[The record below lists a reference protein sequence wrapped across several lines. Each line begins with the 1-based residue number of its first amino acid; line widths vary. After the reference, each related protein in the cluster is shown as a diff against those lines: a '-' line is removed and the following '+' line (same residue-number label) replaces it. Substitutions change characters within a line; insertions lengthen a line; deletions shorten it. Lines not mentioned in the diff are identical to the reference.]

1 MKFKLLLM
9 AAACIGMVAC
19 SKDDA
24 ATPSADGSKQI
35 VLKVNLPTTRA
46 ALTPDAPY
54 EADGTS
60 IESMNVF
67 FTNANGIVQYA
78 YKLEE
83 EDIEKI
89 SDKVDPSPGLRFVGL
104 ENVTA
109 VYIVANAP
117 ASVSLPGLG
126 ANMNT
131 FSVELA
137 KQAPSM
143 GQNEMVFAGCD
154 LDITP
159 LTPDVN
165 TPEIPTYDNGNKW
178 NEGDQTYN
186 ADITIRPLISRIEWG
201 KIETDTDGD
210 KLVKVGEEYYL
221 VEWSGWKAEV
231 CGIYQSNVY
240 GAESIFAAKPVPVD
254 EEDDDI
260 FFATPKGLNAIVEGE
275 WATPSPTFIGWDA
288 MKPVLTYNG
297 YDNNAD
303 KYASVLP
310 ADYNAKVDQNPGQC
324 VPFHFFVPF
333 DVDGENPA
341 VGTLDGAKE
350 PHWHFLLHFE
360 DPSAYNSSIKV
371 YESDVNKTKGPQI
384 DLNSNDSALSVASQF
399 MFPVTTDGTAYVNVI
414 DLFEGTSDKNVSYAP
429 GKIYTTNVTLSPFN
443 VTAGPVV
450 VTDYNVIVKVTV
462 ADFATQ
468 AVTPE
473 FDKN

>member
-24 ATPSADGSKQI
+24 ANPSADGSKQI

-46 ALTPDAPY
+46 ALTPDDPY
-54 EADGTS
+54 KADGTT
-60 IESMNVF
+60 IGSMNVF
-67 FTNANGIVQYA
+67 FTNANGVVQYR
-78 YKLEE
+78 YDLEGG
-83 EDIEKI
+83 DLTNITGTT
-89 SDKVDPSPGLRFVGL
+89 GLRFVGL

-201 KIETDTDGD
+201 KIETVTDGN
-210 KLVKVGEEYYL
+210 KLVQVGSDYYL
-221 VEWSGWKAEV
+221 VEWSDWNVEI

-240 GAESIFAAKPVPVD
+240 GAESIFAAAPVAD
-254 EEDDDI
+254 NT
-260 FFATPKGLNAIVEGE
+260 FFATPTAMNAIVNGE
-275 WATPSPTFIGWDA
+275 WTPATTIPGWDA
-288 MKPVLTYNG
+288 LKPVLTYNG
-297 YDNNAD
+297 YDNG
-303 KYASVLP
+303 YASVLP
-310 ADYNAKVDQNPGQC
+310 SDYNNNNNPTITKC

-333 DVDGENPA
+333 DVDGKNPA
-341 VGTLDGAKE
+341 AGTLDGAKE
-350 PHWHFLLHFE
+350 PHWHFLLHF
-360 DPSAYNSSIKV
+360 DNPSAYNSSIKV
-371 YESDVNKTKGPQI
+371 YESDADKTKGTEI
-384 DLNSNDSALSVASQF
+384 DLNSNDAALSVASQF
-399 MFPVTTDGTAYVNVI
+399 MFPVTADKTAYVNVI
-414 DLFEGTSDKNVSYAP
+414 DLFKGDTTTNISYAP

-450 VTDYNVIVKVTV
+450 VTDYNVIVKVKV

-468 AVTPE
+468 EVTPE

>member
-1 MKFKLLLM
+1 M

-24 ATPSADGSKQI
+24 ANPSADGSKQI

-60 IESMNVF
+60 IELMNVF
-67 FTNANGIVQYA
+67 FTNANGVVQYR
-78 YKLEE
+78 YDLKDGDLTN
-83 EDIEKI
+83 ITGTT
-89 SDKVDPSPGLRFVGL
+89 GLRFVGL

-109 VYIVANAP
+109 VYIVANANGIT
-117 ASVSLPGLG
+117 LPEKGD
-126 ANMNT
+126 NMNT
-131 FSVELA
+131 FSVTLA
-137 KQAPSM
+137 QQAPSM
-143 GQNEMVFAGCD
+143 DQNQMVFAGYD

-165 TPEIPTYDNGNKW
+165 TPEIPIYGNGEW
-178 NEGDQTYN
+178 QSGDQAYN
-186 ADITIRPLISRIEWG
+186 AVITIRPLISRIEWG

-210 KLVKVGEEYYL
+210 KLVKVGEKYYL
-221 VEWSGWKAEV
+221 VKWSGWNAEV

-240 GAESIFAAKPVPVD
+240 GAESIFAATPVD
-254 EEDDDI
+254 NGT
-260 FFATPKGLNAIVEGE
+260 FFATPTAMNAIVDGE
-275 WATPSPTFIGWDA
+275 WATPAQPATGWDA
-288 MKPVLTYNG
+288 LKPVLTYNG
-297 YDNNAD
+297 YDNSTD

-333 DVDGENPA
+333 TINDSEEQKQTMTVS
-341 VGTLDGAKE
+341 LDADKE

-360 DPSAYNSSIKV
+360 DPSTYNSSITV
-371 YESDVNKTKGPQI
+371 YNSNASGDKIGDPIN
-384 DLNSNDSALSVASQF
+384 LNSDDAALSVASQF
-399 MFPVTTDGTAYVNVI
+399 MFPVTENNIAYVNVI
-414 DLFEGTSDKNVSYAP
+414 DLFEGDTTTNISYAP
-429 GKIYTTNVTLSPFN
+429 GKIYTTNVLLSPFN

-450 VTDYNVIVKVTV
+450 VTDYNVIVKVKV

>member
-1 MKFKLLLM
+1 M

-24 ATPSADGSKQI
+24 ANPSADGSKQI

-104 ENVTA
+104 KDVTA
-109 VYIVANAP
+109 VYIVANANGIT
-117 ASVSLPGLG
+117 LPKKGD
-126 ANMNT
+126 NMNT
-131 FSVELA
+131 FSVTLA
-137 KQAPSM
+137 QQAPSM
-143 GQNEMVFAGCD
+143 DQNQMVFAGCD

-165 TPEIPTYDNGNKW
+165 DDIPTYNNAHW

-201 KIETDTDGD
+201 KIETDPDGE
-210 KLVKVGEEYYL
+210 KLVKVGEKYYL
-221 VEWSGWKAEV
+221 VKWSGWQAEV

-240 GAESIFAAKPVPVD
+240 GTESIFAAAPVNGNT
-254 EEDDDI
+254 
-260 FFATPKGLNAIVEGE
+260 FFATPTAMNAIVDGE
-275 WATPSPTFIGWDA
+275 WATPAQPATGWDA
-288 MKPVLTYNG
+288 PKPVLTYNG

-303 KYASVLP
+303 NYASVLP
-310 ADYNAKVDQNPGQC
+310 ADYNDKVEDPGQC

-333 DVDGENPA
+333 TIDSE
-341 VGTLDGAKE
+341 GTNQTMTVSLDADKE

-360 DPSAYNSSIKV
+360 DPSAYNSSITV
-371 YESDVNKTKGPQI
+371 YNSNASGDKIGDPIN
-384 DLNSNDSALSVASQF
+384 LNSDDPALSVASQF
-399 MFPVTTDGTAYVNVI
+399 MFPVTEDNIAYVNVI
-414 DLFEGTSDKNVSYAP
+414 DLFEGNTTTNISYEP
-429 GKIYTTNVTLSPFN
+429 GKIYTTNVLLSPFN

>member
-54 EADGTS
+54 VEDDTS
-60 IESMNVF
+60 IKLMNVF
-67 FTNANGIVQYA
+67 FTNANGVVQYRFDL
-78 YKLEE
+78 KGGDLTN
-83 EDIEKI
+83 ITGTT
-89 SDKVDPSPGLRFVGL
+89 GLRFVGL
-104 ENVTA
+104 KDVTA
-109 VYIVANAP
+109 VYIVANANGIT
-117 ASVSLPGLG
+117 LPEKGN
-126 ANMNT
+126 NMNT
-131 FSVELA
+131 FSVTLA
-137 KQAPSM
+137 QQAPSM
-143 GQNEMVFAGCD
+143 DQNQMVFAGCD

-165 TPEIPTYDNGNKW
+165 DDIPTFNNAQW

-186 ADITIRPLISRIEWG
+186 ANITIRPLISRIEWG

-221 VEWSGWKAEV
+221 VEWSGWNAEV

-240 GAESIFAAKPVPVD
+240 GAESIFAAAPVAD
-254 EEDDDI
+254 NT
-260 FFATPKGLNAIVEGE
+260 FFATPTAMNAIVNGE
-275 WATPSPTFIGWDA
+275 WTPATTITGWDA
-288 MKPVLTYNG
+288 LKPVLTYNG
-297 YDNNAD
+297 YNNG
-303 KYASVLP
+303 YASVLP
-310 ADYNAKVDQNPGQC
+310 ADYNANVPGQC

-341 VGTLDGAKE
+341 AGTLADANE
-350 PHWHFLLHFE
+350 PHWHFLLHF
-360 DPSAYNSSIKV
+360 DNPSTYNSSIKV
-371 YESDVNKTKGPQI
+371 YESDVNKTKGSQI
-384 DLNSNDSALSVASQF
+384 DLNSNDTALSVASQF
-399 MFPVTTDGTAYVNVI
+399 MFPVTKDNIAYVNVI
-414 DLFEGTSDKNVSYAP
+414 DLFDGNTTTNISYAP
-429 GKIYTTNVTLSPFN
+429 GKIYTTNVLLSPFN

>member
-24 ATPSADGSKQI
+24 ANPSADGSKQI

-54 EADGTS
+54 KADKTTIG
-60 IESMNVF
+60 SMNVF
-67 FTNANGIVQYA
+67 FTNANGVVQYR
-78 YKLEE
+78 YDLKDGNLTN
-83 EDIEKI
+83 ITGTT
-89 SDKVDPSPGLRFVGL
+89 GLRFVGL

-117 ASVSLPGLG
+117 DGVVMPDEGD
-126 ANMNT
+126 NMNT

-201 KIETDTDGD
+201 KIETDTDGN
-210 KLVKVGEEYYL
+210 KLVQVGSDYYL
-221 VEWSGWKAEV
+221 VEWSNWDVEI

-240 GAESIFAAKPVPVD
+240 GAESIFAATPVNANT
-254 EEDDDI
+254 
-260 FFATPKGLNAIVEGE
+260 FFATPTAMNAIVNGE
-275 WATPSPTFIGWDA
+275 WTPATTITGWDA
-288 MKPVLTYNG
+288 LKPVLTYNG
-297 YDNNAD
+297 YDNG
-303 KYASVLP
+303 YASVLP
-310 ADYNAKVDQNPGQC
+310 SDYNTNNNPTITKC

-333 DVDGENPA
+333 TIDSEEKNQTMTVSLEAD
-341 VGTLDGAKE
+341 KE
-350 PHWHFLLHFE
+350 PHWHFLLHF
-360 DPSAYNSSIKV
+360 DNPSAYNSNIKV

-384 DLNSNDSALSVASQF
+384 DLNSNDAALSVASQF
-399 MFPVTTDGTAYVNVI
+399 MFPVTADKTAYVNVI
-414 DLFEGTSDKNVSYAP
+414 DLFEGTSDTNVSYAP
-429 GKIYTTNVTLSPFN
+429 GKIYTTNVLLSPFN

-450 VTDYNVIVKVTV
+450 VTDYNVIVKVKV

>member
-24 ATPSADGSKQI
+24 ANQSADGSKQI

-54 EADGTS
+54 VEDDTS
-60 IESMNVF
+60 IKLMNVF
-67 FTNANGIVQYA
+67 FTNANGVVQYR
-78 YKLEE
+78 YDLKDGDLTN
-83 EDIEKI
+83 ITGTT
-89 SDKVDPSPGLRFVGL
+89 GLRFVGL

-109 VYIVANAP
+109 VYIVANANGIT
-117 ASVSLPGLG
+117 LPKKGD
-126 ANMNT
+126 NMNT
-131 FSVELA
+131 FSVTLA
-137 KQAPSM
+137 QQAPSM

-165 TPEIPTYDNGNKW
+165 TPEIPTYDDGVWEN
-178 NEGDQTYN
+178 GDQAYN
-186 ADITIRPLISRIEWG
+186 ANITIRPLISRIEWG
-201 KIETDTDGD
+201 KIETDTDGN
-210 KLVKVGEEYYL
+210 KLVQVGSDYYL
-221 VEWSGWKAEV
+221 VEWSDWDVEI

-260 FFATPKGLNAIVEGE
+260 FFATPKGLNAIAEGE
-275 WATPSPTFIGWDA
+275 WATPSSTFIGWDA
-288 MKPVLTYNG
+288 LKSVLTYNG
-297 YDNNAD
+297 YDNNTD

-310 ADYNAKVDQNPGQC
+310 SDYNTNNKC

-341 VGTLDGAKE
+341 AGTLDGAKE
-350 PHWHFLLHFE
+350 PHWHFLLHF
-360 DPSAYNSSIKV
+360 DNPSAYNSSIKV

-384 DLNSNDSALSVASQF
+384 DLNSNDTALSVASQF
-399 MFPVTTDGTAYVNVI
+399 MFPVTKDNIAYVNVI
-414 DLFEGTSDKNVSYAP
+414 DLFDGDTTTNISYAP
-429 GKIYTTNVTLSPFN
+429 GKIYTTNVLLSPFN

>member
-24 ATPSADGSKQI
+24 ANPSADGSKQI

-46 ALTPDAPY
+46 ALTPDDPY
-54 EADGTS
+54 VAKTTIS
-60 IESMNVF
+60 SMDVF
-67 FTNANGIVQYA
+67 FTNANGVVQKA
-78 YKLEE
+78 YELKDTYLTN
-83 EDIEKI
+83 ITGTT
-89 SDKVDPSPGLRFVGL
+89 GLRFVGL

-117 ASVSLPGLG
+117 DGVVMPDEGD
-126 ANMNT
+126 NMNT

-201 KIETDTDGD
+201 KIETDTDGT
-210 KLVKVGEEYYL
+210 KLVQVGSDYYL
-221 VEWSGWKAEV
+221 VEWSKWDVEI

-240 GAESIFAAKPVPVD
+240 GAESIFAAAPVAD
-254 EEDDDI
+254 NT
-260 FFATPKGLNAIVEGE
+260 FFATPTAMNAIVNGE
-275 WATPSPTFIGWDA
+275 WKPATTITGWNA
-288 MKPVLTYNG
+288 LKPVLTYNG
-297 YDNNAD
+297 YDNG
-303 KYASVLP
+303 YASVLP
-310 ADYNAKVDQNPGQC
+310 SDYNNNNNPTITKC

-341 VGTLDGAKE
+341 AGTLADAKE
-350 PHWHFLLHFE
+350 PHWHFLLHF
-360 DPSAYNSSIKV
+360 DNPSAYNSSIKV
-371 YESDVNKTKGPQI
+371 YKSDADGTKGTEI
-384 DLNSNDSALSVASQF
+384 DLNSNDPALSVASQF

-414 DLFEGTSDKNVSYAP
+414 DLFEGTSDNNVSYAP

>member
-1 MKFKLLLM
+1 M

-24 ATPSADGSKQI
+24 ANPSADGSKQI

-54 EADGTS
+54 VEDDTS
-60 IESMNVF
+60 IKLMNVF
-67 FTNANGIVQYA
+67 FTNANGVVQYR
-78 YKLEE
+78 YDLKDGDLTN
-83 EDIEKI
+83 ITGTT
-89 SDKVDPSPGLRFVGL
+89 GLRFVGL

-109 VYIVANAP
+109 VYIVANANGIT
-117 ASVSLPGLG
+117 LPEKGD
-126 ANMNT
+126 NMNT
-131 FSVELA
+131 FSVTLA
-137 KQAPSM
+137 QQAPSM
-143 GQNEMVFAGCD
+143 DQNQMVFAGCD

-165 TPEIPTYDNGNKW
+165 DDIPTYNNAQW

-221 VEWSGWKAEV
+221 VEWSGWNAEV

-240 GAESIFAAKPVPVD
+240 GAESIFAATPVNGNT
-254 EEDDDI
+254 
-260 FFATPKGLNAIVEGE
+260 FFATPTAMNAIVDGE
-275 WATPSPTFIGWDA
+275 WATPAQPATGWDA
-288 MKPVLTYNG
+288 LKPVLTYNG
-297 YDNNAD
+297 YDNG
-303 KYASVLP
+303 YASVLP
-310 ADYNAKVDQNPGQC
+310 SDYNTNNKC

-333 DVDGENPA
+333 TIDSK
-341 VGTLDGAKE
+341 GTNQTMTVSLDADKE
-350 PHWHFLLHFE
+350 PHWHFLLHF
-360 DPSAYNSSIKV
+360 DNPSAYNSSIKV
-371 YESDVNKTKGPQI
+371 YESDADKTKGTEI
-384 DLNSNDSALSVASQF
+384 DLNSNDAALSVASQF
-399 MFPVTTDGTAYVNVI
+399 MFPVTKDNIAYVNVI
-414 DLFEGTSDKNVSYAP
+414 DLFEGTSDNNVSYAP

-450 VTDYNVIVKVTV
+450 VTDYNVIVKVNV

-468 AVTPE
+468 PVTPE

>member
-46 ALTPDAPY
+46 ALTPDDPY
-54 EADGTS
+54 VANKTN
-60 IESMNVF
+60 ILSMNVF
-67 FTNANGIVQYA
+67 FTNANGVVQYA
-78 YKLEE
+78 YNLTGGDLTNIKGTT
-83 EDIEKI
+83 
-89 SDKVDPSPGLRFVGL
+89 GLRFVGL

-109 VYIVANAP
+109 VYIVANANGIT
-117 ASVSLPGLG
+117 LPKKGD
-126 ANMNT
+126 NMNT
-131 FSVELA
+131 FSVTLA
-137 KQAPSM
+137 QQAPSM
-143 GQNEMVFAGCD
+143 DQNQMVFAGCD

-165 TPEIPTYDNGNKW
+165 DDIPTYNNAQW

-201 KIETDTDGD
+201 KIETDTDGK
-210 KLVKVGEEYYL
+210 KLVQVGSDYYL
-221 VEWSGWKAEV
+221 VEWSDWDVEI

-240 GAESIFAAKPVPVD
+240 GAESIFAAAPVAD
-254 EEDDDI
+254 NT
-260 FFATPKGLNAIVEGE
+260 FFATPTAMNAIVNVE
-275 WATPSPTFIGWDA
+275 WTPATTITGWDA
-288 MKPVLTYNG
+288 LKPVLTYNG
-297 YDNNAD
+297 YNNNTD

-310 ADYNAKVDQNPGQC
+310 ADYNTNNNQTITKC

-360 DPSAYNSSIKV
+360 NPSTYNSSIKV
-371 YESDVNKTKGPQI
+371 YESDQDGTQGTEI
-384 DLNSNDSALSVASQF
+384 DLNSDDAALSVASQF
-399 MFPVTTDGTAYVNVI
+399 MFPVTEDNIAYVNVI
-414 DLFEGTSDKNVSYAP
+414 DLFEGNTTTNISYAP
-429 GKIYTTNVTLSPFN
+429 GKIYTTNVLLSPFN

>member
-24 ATPSADGSKQI
+24 ANQSADGSKQI

-60 IESMNVF
+60 IELMNVF
-67 FTNANGIVQYA
+67 FTNANGVVQYRHD
-78 YKLEE
+78 LEGG
-83 EDIEKI
+83 DLTNITGTT
-89 SDKVDPSPGLRFVGL
+89 GLRFVGL
-104 ENVTA
+104 KDVTA
-109 VYIVANAP
+109 VYIVANANGIT
-117 ASVSLPGLG
+117 LPEKGD
-126 ANMNT
+126 NMNT
-131 FSVELA
+131 FSVTLA
-137 KQAPSM
+137 QQAPSM
-143 GQNEMVFAGCD
+143 DQDQMVFAGYD

-165 TPEIPTYDNGNKW
+165 TPEIPTYDDGEWEN
-178 NEGDQTYN
+178 GDQAYN
-186 ADITIRPLISRIEWG
+186 ANITIRPLISRIEWG

-210 KLVKVGEEYYL
+210 KLVKVGEKYYL
-221 VEWSGWKAEV
+221 VEWSGWNAEV

-275 WATPSPTFIGWDA
+275 WATPSSTFIGWDA
-288 MKPVLTYNG
+288 LKSVLTYNG

-303 KYASVLP
+303 NYASVLP
-310 ADYNAKVDQNPGQC
+310 ADYNAKVEDPGQC

-333 DVDGENPA
+333 TIDSEEKNQTMTVSLEAD
-341 VGTLDGAKE
+341 KE
-350 PHWHFLLHFE
+350 PHWHFLLHF
-360 DPSAYNSSIKV
+360 DNPSAYNSSIKV

-384 DLNSNDSALSVASQF
+384 DLNSNDPALSVASQF

-414 DLFEGTSDKNVSYAP
+414 DLFEGTSDNNVSYAP

-468 AVTPE
+468 EVTPE

>member
-1 MKFKLLLM
+1 M

-54 EADGTS
+54 VEDGTS

-67 FTNANGIVQYA
+67 FTNANGVVKYRFNLKDGDLTNITGTT
-78 YKLEE
+78 
-83 EDIEKI
+83 
-89 SDKVDPSPGLRFVGL
+89 GLRFVGL
-104 ENVTA
+104 KDVTA

-117 ASVSLPGLG
+117 DGVVMPDEGD
-126 ANMNT
+126 NMNT

-143 GQNEMVFAGCD
+143 DQDQMVFAGYD

-159 LTPDVN
+159 LAPDVN
-165 TPEIPTYDNGNKW
+165 DDIPTFNNAQW

-186 ADITIRPLISRIEWG
+186 ANITIRPLISRIEWG

-221 VEWSGWKAEV
+221 VEWSGWNAEV

-240 GAESIFAAKPVPVD
+240 SAESIFATAPVD
-254 EEDDDI
+254 EDI
-260 FFATPKGLNAIVEGE
+260 FFATPTAMNAIVNGE
-275 WATPSPTFIGWDA
+275 WTPATTITGWDA
-288 MKPVLTYNG
+288 LKPVLTYNG
-297 YDNNAD
+297 YDNG
-303 KYASVLP
+303 YASVLP
-310 ADYNAKVDQNPGQC
+310 ADYNAKVEDPGQC

-333 DVDGENPA
+333 TIDSEETNQTMTVSLEAD
-341 VGTLDGAKE
+341 KE

-371 YESDVNKTKGPQI
+371 YESDVNKTKGSQI
-384 DLNSNDSALSVASQF
+384 DLNSNDTALSVASQF
-399 MFPVTTDGTAYVNVI
+399 MFPVTKDNIAYVNVI
-414 DLFEGTSDKNVSYAP
+414 DLFDGNTTTNISYAP
-429 GKIYTTNVTLSPFN
+429 GKIYTTNVLLSPFN

>member
-1 MKFKLLLM
+1 M

-46 ALTPDAPY
+46 ALTPDDPY
-54 EADGTS
+54 KADDTTIG
-60 IESMNVF
+60 SMNVF
-67 FTNANGIVQYA
+67 FTNANGVVQYR
-78 YKLEE
+78 YDLEGG
-83 EDIEKI
+83 DLTNITGTT
-89 SDKVDPSPGLRFVGL
+89 GLRFVGL
-104 ENVTA
+104 DNVTA

-117 ASVSLPGLG
+117 DGVVMPDEGD
-126 ANMNT
+126 NMNT

-165 TPEIPTYDNGNKW
+165 DDIPTYNNAQW

-201 KIETDTDGD
+201 KIETDPDGK
-210 KLVKVGEEYYL
+210 KLVKVGEKYYL
-221 VEWSGWKAEV
+221 VEWSGWNAEV

-240 GAESIFAAKPVPVD
+240 GAESIFAAAPVAD
-254 EEDDDI
+254 NT
-260 FFATPKGLNAIVEGE
+260 FFATPTAMNAIVEGE
-275 WATPSPTFIGWDA
+275 WATPSSTFIGWDA
-288 MKPVLTYNG
+288 LKPVLTYNG
-297 YDNNAD
+297 YDNNTD

-310 ADYNAKVDQNPGQC
+310 SDYNTNNNPITKC

-341 VGTLDGAKE
+341 AGTLDGAKE
-350 PHWHFLLHFE
+350 PHWHFLLHF
-360 DPSAYNSSIKV
+360 DNPSAYNSSIKV
-371 YESDVNKTKGPQI
+371 YESDADGTKGTEI
-384 DLNSNDSALSVASQF
+384 DLNSDDPALSVASQF
-399 MFPVTTDGTAYVNVI
+399 MFPVTKDNIAYVNVI
-414 DLFEGTSDKNVSYAP
+414 DLFEGDTTTNISYAP
-429 GKIYTTNVTLSPFN
+429 GKIYTTNVLLSPFN

-450 VTDYNVIVKVTV
+450 VTDYNVIVKVKV

>member
-1 MKFKLLLM
+1 M

-46 ALTPDAPY
+46 ALTPDDPY
-54 EADGTS
+54 VAKGTTIS
-60 IESMNVF
+60 SMDVF
-67 FTNANGIVQYA
+67 FTNTNGAVQYA
-78 YKLEE
+78 YNLTG
-83 EDIEKI
+83 
-89 SDKVDPSPGLRFVGL
+89 VDLTSITGTTGLRFVGL

-165 TPEIPTYDNGNKW
+165 TPEIPTYDDGEWEN
-178 NEGDQTYN
+178 GDQAYN
-186 ADITIRPLISRIEWG
+186 ANITIRPLISRIEWG
-201 KIETDTDGD
+201 KIETVTDGK
-210 KLVKVGEEYYL
+210 KLVQVGSDYYL
-221 VEWSGWKAEV
+221 VEWSDWDVEI

-240 GAESIFAAKPVPVD
+240 GAESIFAAAPVAD
-254 EEDDDI
+254 NT
-260 FFATPKGLNAIVEGE
+260 FFATPTAMNAIVDGE
-275 WATPSPTFIGWDA
+275 WATPAQPATGWDA
-288 MKPVLTYNG
+288 LKPVLTYNG
-297 YDNNAD
+297 YDNG
-303 KYASVLP
+303 YASVLP
-310 ADYNAKVDQNPGQC
+310 SDYNNPTITKC

-341 VGTLDGAKE
+341 AGTLDGAKE
-350 PHWHFLLHFE
+350 PHWHFLLHF
-360 DPSAYNSSIKV
+360 DNPSAYNSSIKV
-371 YESDVNKTKGPQI
+371 YESDADGTKGTEI
-384 DLNSNDSALSVASQF
+384 DLNSDDAALSVASQF
-399 MFPVTTDGTAYVNVI
+399 MFPVTADKTAYVNVI
-414 DLFEGTSDKNVSYAP
+414 DLFEGDTTTNISYAP

>member
-1 MKFKLLLM
+1 M

-24 ATPSADGSKQI
+24 ANPSADGSKQI

-54 EADGTS
+54 IEDGTS
-60 IESMNVF
+60 IGSMNVF
-67 FTNANGIVQYA
+67 FTNANGVVQYRFDL
-78 YKLEE
+78 KGGDLTN
-83 EDIEKI
+83 ITGTT
-89 SDKVDPSPGLRFVGL
+89 GLRFVGL
-104 ENVTA
+104 KDVTA
-109 VYIVANAP
+109 VYIVANANGIT
-117 ASVSLPGLG
+117 LPEKGN
-126 ANMNT
+126 NMNT
-131 FSVELA
+131 FSVTLA
-137 KQAPSM
+137 QQAPSM
-143 GQNEMVFAGCD
+143 DQDQMVFAGCD

-165 TPEIPTYDNGNKW
+165 DDIPTFNNAQW

-186 ADITIRPLISRIEWG
+186 AVITIRPLISRIEWG
-201 KIETDTDGD
+201 KIETDTDGN
-210 KLVKVGEEYYL
+210 KLVQVGSDYYL
-221 VEWSGWKAEV
+221 VEWSDWDVEI

-260 FFATPKGLNAIVEGE
+260 FFATPKGLNAIAEGE
-275 WATPSPTFIGWDA
+275 WATPSSTFIGWDA
-288 MKPVLTYNG
+288 LKSVLTYNG
-297 YDNNAD
+297 YDNNTD

-310 ADYNAKVDQNPGQC
+310 SDYNTNNKC

-341 VGTLDGAKE
+341 AGTLDGAKE
-350 PHWHFLLHFE
+350 PHWHFLLHF
-360 DPSAYNSSIKV
+360 DNPSAYNSSIKV

-384 DLNSNDSALSVASQF
+384 DLNSNDTALSVASQF
-399 MFPVTTDGTAYVNVI
+399 MFPVTKDNIAYVNVI
-414 DLFEGTSDKNVSYAP
+414 DLFDGDTTTNISYAP
-429 GKIYTTNVTLSPFN
+429 GKIYTTNVLLSPFN

>member
-1 MKFKLLLM
+1 M

-24 ATPSADGSKQI
+24 ANPSADGSKQI

-46 ALTPDAPY
+46 VLTPDDPY
-54 EADGTS
+54 KADDTTIG
-60 IESMNVF
+60 SMNVF
-67 FTNANGIVQYA
+67 FTNANGVVQYA
-78 YKLEE
+78 YPLTTDNGYLT
-83 EDIEKI
+83 DIT
-89 SDKVDPSPGLRFVGL
+89 STNGLRFVGL

-117 ASVSLPGLG
+117 DGVVMPDEGD
-126 ANMNT
+126 NMNT

-143 GQNEMVFAGCD
+143 AQNQMVFAGYD

-159 LTPDVN
+159 LAPDVN
-165 TPEIPTYDNGNKW
+165 TPEIPTYDDGVWEN
-178 NEGDQTYN
+178 GDQAYN
-186 ADITIRPLISRIEWG
+186 ANITIRPLISRIEWG
-201 KIETDTDGD
+201 KIETDTDGN
-210 KLVKVGEEYYL
+210 KLVQVGSDYYL
-221 VEWSGWKAEV
+221 VEWSDWDVEI

-240 GAESIFAAKPVPVD
+240 GAESIFAAAPVAD
-254 EEDDDI
+254 NT
-260 FFATPKGLNAIVEGE
+260 FFATPTAMNAIVNGE
-275 WATPSPTFIGWDA
+275 WKPATTITGWDA
-288 MKPVLTYNG
+288 LKPVLTYNG
-297 YDNNAD
+297 YDNG
-303 KYASVLP
+303 YASVLP
-310 ADYNAKVDQNPGQC
+310 SDYNTNNKC

-333 DVDGENPA
+333 TIDSEEKNQTMTVSLEAD
-341 VGTLDGAKE
+341 KE

-384 DLNSNDSALSVASQF
+384 DLNSNDAALSVASQF
-399 MFPVTTDGTAYVNVI
+399 MFPVTEDKIAYVNVI
-414 DLFEGTSDKNVSYAP
+414 DLFEGDTTTNISYAP

>member
-1 MKFKLLLM
+1 M

-19 SKDDA
+19 SNDDA

-46 ALTPDAPY
+46 ALTPDDPY
-54 EADGTS
+54 VAKTTIS
-60 IESMNVF
+60 SMDVF
-67 FTNANGIVQYA
+67 FTNANGVVQYR
-78 YKLEE
+78 YDLEGGNLTN
-83 EDIEKI
+83 ITGTT
-89 SDKVDPSPGLRFVGL
+89 GLRFVGL

-117 ASVSLPGLG
+117 DGVVMPDEGD
-126 ANMNT
+126 NMNT

-165 TPEIPTYDNGNKW
+165 TPEIPTYDDGVWEN
-178 NEGDQTYN
+178 GDQAYN
-186 ADITIRPLISRIEWG
+186 ANITIRPLISRIEWG
-201 KIETDTDGD
+201 KIETDTDGK
-210 KLVKVGEEYYL
+210 KLVQVGSDYYL
-221 VEWSGWKAEV
+221 VEWSKWDVEI

-240 GAESIFAAKPVPVD
+240 SAESIFAAAPVAD
-254 EEDDDI
+254 NT
-260 FFATPKGLNAIVEGE
+260 FFATPTAMNAIVNGE
-275 WATPSPTFIGWDA
+275 WTPATTITGWDTL
-288 MKPVLTYNG
+288 KPVLTYNG
-297 YDNNAD
+297 YDNG
-303 KYASVLP
+303 YASVLP
-310 ADYNAKVDQNPGQC
+310 SDYNTNNKC

-341 VGTLDGAKE
+341 AGTLADANE
-350 PHWHFLLHFE
+350 PHWHFLLHF
-360 DPSAYNSSIKV
+360 DNPSAYNSSIKV
-371 YESDVNKTKGPQI
+371 YKSDADGTQGTEI
-384 DLNSNDSALSVASQF
+384 DLNSNDTALSVASQF
-399 MFPVTTDGTAYVNVI
+399 MFPVTKDNIAYVNVI
-414 DLFEGTSDKNVSYAP
+414 DLFEGDTTTNISYAP
-429 GKIYTTNVTLSPFN
+429 GKIYTTNVLLSPFN

-468 AVTPE
+468 PVTPE

>member
-1 MKFKLLLM
+1 M

-24 ATPSADGSKQI
+24 ANPSADGSKQI

-46 ALTPDAPY
+46 ALTPDDPY
-54 EADGTS
+54 KADGTT
-60 IESMNVF
+60 IGSMNVF
-67 FTNANGIVQYA
+67 FTNANGAVQYA
-78 YKLEE
+78 YNLTG
-83 EDIEKI
+83 
-89 SDKVDPSPGLRFVGL
+89 VDLTSIRGTTGLRFVGL
-104 ENVTA
+104 DNVTA

-117 ASVSLPGLG
+117 DGVVMPDEGD
-126 ANMNT
+126 NMNT

-201 KIETDTDGD
+201 KIETETDGT
-210 KLVKVGEEYYL
+210 KLVQVESDYYL
-221 VEWSGWKAEV
+221 VKWSGWNAEV

-240 GAESIFAAKPVPVD
+240 GAESIFAAAPVAD
-254 EEDDDI
+254 NT
-260 FFATPKGLNAIVEGE
+260 FFATPTAMNAIVNGE
-275 WATPSPTFIGWDA
+275 WKPATTITGWDA
-288 MKPVLTYNG
+288 LKPVLTYNG
-297 YDNNAD
+297 YDNG
-303 KYASVLP
+303 YASVLP
-310 ADYNAKVDQNPGQC
+310 SDYNTNNKC

-333 DVDGENPA
+333 DVDGKNPA
-341 VGTLDGAKE
+341 AGTLDGAKE

-360 DPSAYNSSIKV
+360 DPSTYNSSIKV
-371 YESDVNKTKGPQI
+371 YESDADGTQGTEI
-384 DLNSNDSALSVASQF
+384 DLNSNNTALSVASQF
-399 MFPVTTDGTAYVNVI
+399 MFPVTKDNIAYVNVI
-414 DLFEGTSDKNVSYAP
+414 DLFEGTTTTNVSYAP
-429 GKIYTTNVTLSPFN
+429 GKIYTTNVLLSPFN

-468 AVTPE
+468 PVTPE

>member
-24 ATPSADGSKQI
+24 ANPSADGSKQI

-46 ALTPDAPY
+46 ALTPDDPY
-54 EADGTS
+54 VAKTTIS
-60 IESMNVF
+60 SMDVF
-67 FTNANGIVQYA
+67 FTNANGVVQKA
-78 YKLEE
+78 YELKDTYLTN
-83 EDIEKI
+83 ITGTT
-89 SDKVDPSPGLRFVGL
+89 GLRFVGL

-117 ASVSLPGLG
+117 DGVVMPDEGD
-126 ANMNT
+126 NMNT

-201 KIETDTDGD
+201 KIETDTDGH
-210 KLVKVGEEYYL
+210 KLVQVGSDYYL
-221 VEWSGWKAEV
+221 VEWSKWDVEI

-240 GAESIFAAKPVPVD
+240 GAESIFAATPVD
-254 EEDDDI
+254 NGT
-260 FFATPKGLNAIVEGE
+260 FFATPTAMNAIDDGE
-275 WATPSPTFIGWDA
+275 WATPAQPATGWDA
-288 MKPVLTYNG
+288 LKPVLTYNG
-297 YDNNAD
+297 YDNNTD

-310 ADYNAKVDQNPGQC
+310 ADYNTNNNQTITKC

-341 VGTLDGAKE
+341 AGTLDGAKE
-350 PHWHFLLHFE
+350 PHWHFLLHF
-360 DPSAYNSSIKV
+360 DNPSAYNSSIKV
-371 YESDVNKTKGPQI
+371 YKSDADGTKGTEI
-384 DLNSNDSALSVASQF
+384 DLNSNDPALSVASQF

-414 DLFEGTSDKNVSYAP
+414 DLFEGTSDNNVSYAP
-429 GKIYTTNVTLSPFN
+429 GKIYTTNVLLSPFN

>member
-1 MKFKLLLM
+1 
-9 AAACIGMVAC
+9 
-19 SKDDA
+19 
-24 ATPSADGSKQI
+24 
-35 VLKVNLPTTRA
+35 
-46 ALTPDAPY
+46 
-54 EADGTS
+54 
-60 IESMNVF
+60 MNVF
-67 FTNANGIVQYA
+67 FTNANGVVQNA
-78 YKLEE
+78 YELKDTYLTN
-83 EDIEKI
+83 II
-89 SDKVDPSPGLRFVGL
+89 GTTGLRFVGL

-117 ASVSLPGLG
+117 DGVVMPDEGD
-126 ANMNT
+126 NMNT

-165 TPEIPTYDNGNKW
+165 DDIPTYNNAQW

-201 KIETDTDGD
+201 KIETDTDGK
-210 KLVKVGEEYYL
+210 KLVQVGSDYYL
-221 VEWSGWKAEV
+221 VEWSDWDVEI

-240 GAESIFAAKPVPVD
+240 GAESIFAAAPVAD
-254 EEDDDI
+254 NT
-260 FFATPKGLNAIVEGE
+260 FFATPTAMNAIVNGE
-275 WATPSPTFIGWDA
+275 WTPATTITGWDA
-288 MKPVLTYNG
+288 LKPVLTYNG
-297 YDNNAD
+297 YDNG
-303 KYASVLP
+303 YASVLP
-310 ADYNAKVDQNPGQC
+310 SDYNNNPTITKC

-341 VGTLDGAKE
+341 AGTLADANE

-360 DPSAYNSSIKV
+360 DPSAYNSSITV
-371 YESDVNKTKGPQI
+371 YNSNASGDKIGDPIN
-384 DLNSNDSALSVASQF
+384 LNSNDPALSVASQF
-399 MFPVTTDGTAYVNVI
+399 MFPVTENNIAYVNVI
-414 DLFEGTSDKNVSYAP
+414 DLFEGDTTTNISYAP
-429 GKIYTTNVTLSPFN
+429 GKIYTTNVLLSPFN

-450 VTDYNVIVKVTV
+450 VTDYNVIVKVNV

-468 AVTPE
+468 EVTPE

>member
-1 MKFKLLLM
+1 M

-54 EADGTS
+54 VEEGTS
-60 IESMNVF
+60 IDSMNVF
-67 FTNANGIVQYA
+67 FTNANGVVQYRFD
-78 YKLEE
+78 LEGG
-83 EDIEKI
+83 DLTNITGTT
-89 SDKVDPSPGLRFVGL
+89 GLRFVGL
-104 ENVTA
+104 KDVTA

-117 ASVSLPGLG
+117 ASVSLPGLR

-201 KIETDTDGD
+201 KIETDPDGE
-210 KLVKVGEEYYL
+210 KLVKVGEKYYL
-221 VEWSGWKAEV
+221 VEWSDWDVEI

-240 GAESIFAAKPVPVD
+240 GAESIFAAAPVAD
-254 EEDDDI
+254 NT
-260 FFATPKGLNAIVEGE
+260 FFATPTAMNAIVNGE
-275 WATPSPTFIGWDA
+275 WTPATTITGWDA
-288 MKPVLTYNG
+288 LKPVLTYNG
-297 YDNNAD
+297 YDNG
-303 KYASVLP
+303 YASVLP
-310 ADYNAKVDQNPGQC
+310 ADYNDKVDQDPGQC

-333 DVDGENPA
+333 DVDGENPCSRHFGRCKRA
-341 VGTLDGAKE
+341 TL
-350 PHWHFLLHFE
+350 
-360 DPSAYNSSIKV
+360 
-371 YESDVNKTKGPQI
+371 
-384 DLNSNDSALSVASQF
+384 ALPAAF
-399 MFPVTTDGTAYVNVI
+399 
-414 DLFEGTSDKNVSYAP
+414 
-429 GKIYTTNVTLSPFN
+429 
-443 VTAGPVV
+443 
-450 VTDYNVIVKVTV
+450 
-462 ADFATQ
+462 
-468 AVTPE
+468 
-473 FDKN
+473 

>member
-1 MKFKLLLM
+1 M

-24 ATPSADGSKQI
+24 ANPSADGSKQI

-46 ALTPDAPY
+46 ALTPDDPY
-54 EADGTS
+54 VAKGTTIS
-60 IESMNVF
+60 SMDVF
-67 FTNANGIVQYA
+67 FTNANGVVQYK
-78 YKLEE
+78 YDLE
-83 EDIEKI
+83 DGDLTNITGTT
-89 SDKVDPSPGLRFVGL
+89 GLRFVGL

-165 TPEIPTYDNGNKW
+165 TPEIPTYDDGVWEN
-178 NEGDQTYN
+178 GDQAYN
-186 ADITIRPLISRIEWG
+186 ANITIRPLISRIEWG
-201 KIETDTDGD
+201 KIETDTDGK
-210 KLVKVGEEYYL
+210 KLVQVGSDYYL
-221 VEWSGWKAEV
+221 VEWSDWDVEI

-240 GAESIFAAKPVPVD
+240 GAESIFAAAPVAD
-254 EEDDDI
+254 NT
-260 FFATPKGLNAIVEGE
+260 FFATPTAMNAIVDGE
-275 WATPSPTFIGWDA
+275 WATPAQPATGWDA
-288 MKPVLTYNG
+288 LKSVLTYNG
-297 YDNNAD
+297 YDNNTD

-310 ADYNAKVDQNPGQC
+310 SDYNNPTITKC

-341 VGTLDGAKE
+341 AGTLDGAKE
-350 PHWHFLLHFE
+350 PHWHFLLYFA
-360 DPSAYNSSIKV
+360 DPSTYNSSIKV
-371 YESDVNKTKGPQI
+371 YESDADGTKGTEI
-384 DLNSNDSALSVASQF
+384 DLNSDDAALSVASQF
-399 MFPVTTDGTAYVNVI
+399 MFPVTADKTAYVNVI
-414 DLFEGTSDKNVSYAP
+414 DLFEGTSDRNVSYAP
-429 GKIYTTNVTLSPFN
+429 GKIYTTNVLLSPFN

>member
-24 ATPSADGSKQI
+24 ANPSADGSKQI

-46 ALTPDAPY
+46 ALTPDDPY
-54 EADGTS
+54 VAKGTTIS
-60 IESMNVF
+60 SMDVF
-67 FTNANGIVQYA
+67 FTNANGVVQYR
-78 YKLEE
+78 YDLKDGDLTN
-83 EDIEKI
+83 ITGTT
-89 SDKVDPSPGLRFVGL
+89 GLRFVGL

-109 VYIVANAP
+109 VYIVANANGIT
-117 ASVSLPGLG
+117 LPEKGD
-126 ANMNT
+126 NMNT
-131 FSVELA
+131 FSVTLA
-137 KQAPSM
+137 QQAPSM
-143 GQNEMVFAGCD
+143 DQNQMVFAGCD

-165 TPEIPTYDNGNKW
+165 DDIPTYNNAQW

-201 KIETDTDGD
+201 KIETDPDGE
-210 KLVKVGEEYYL
+210 KLVKVGEKYYL
-221 VEWSGWKAEV
+221 VKWSGWNAEV

-260 FFATPKGLNAIVEGE
+260 FFATPKGLNAIDEGE

-310 ADYNAKVDQNPGQC
+310 ADYNAKVDQDPGQC

-341 VGTLDGAKE
+341 AGTLDGAKE
-350 PHWHFLLHFE
+350 PHWHFLLYFA
-360 DPSAYNSSIKV
+360 DPSTYNSSIKV
-371 YESDVNKTKGPQI
+371 YESDADGTKGTEI
-384 DLNSNDSALSVASQF
+384 DLNSNDAALSVASQF
-399 MFPVTTDGTAYVNVI
+399 MFPVTEDNIAYVNVI
-414 DLFEGTSDKNVSYAP
+414 DLFEGNTTTNISYAP
-429 GKIYTTNVTLSPFN
+429 GKIYTTNVLLSPFN

-450 VTDYNVIVKVTV
+450 VTDYNVIVKVKV

-468 AVTPE
+468 EVTPE

>member
-24 ATPSADGSKQI
+24 ANQSADGSKQI

-67 FTNANGIVQYA
+67 FTNANGVVQYA
-78 YKLEE
+78 YPLTTDNGYLT
-83 EDIEKI
+83 DIT
-89 SDKVDPSPGLRFVGL
+89 STNGLRFVGL
-104 ENVTA
+104 KDVTA
-109 VYIVANAP
+109 VYIVANANGIT
-117 ASVSLPGLG
+117 LPEKGD
-126 ANMNT
+126 NMNT
-131 FSVELA
+131 FSVTLA
-137 KQAPSM
+137 QQAPSM
-143 GQNEMVFAGCD
+143 DQNQMVFAGCD

-165 TPEIPTYDNGNKW
+165 DDIPTYNNAQW

-201 KIETDTDGD
+201 KIETDSDGE
-210 KLVKVGEEYYL
+210 KLVKVGEKYYL
-221 VEWSGWKAEV
+221 VKWSGWNAEV

-275 WATPSPTFIGWDA
+275 WATPSSTFIGWDA
-288 MKPVLTYNG
+288 LKPVLTYNG
-297 YDNNAD
+297 YDNG
-303 KYASVLP
+303 YASVLP
-310 ADYNAKVDQNPGQC
+310 SDYNTNNNPTITKC

-341 VGTLDGAKE
+341 AGTLDGAKE
-350 PHWHFLLHFE
+350 PHWHFLLHF
-360 DPSAYNSSIKV
+360 DNPSTYNSSIKV
-371 YESDVNKTKGPQI
+371 YESDADGTKGTEI
-384 DLNSNDSALSVASQF
+384 DLNSNDAALSVASQF
-399 MFPVTTDGTAYVNVI
+399 MFPVTKDNIAYVNVI
-414 DLFEGTSDKNVSYAP
+414 DLFEGTSDNNVSYAP
-429 GKIYTTNVTLSPFN
+429 GKIYTTNVLLSPFN

>member
-24 ATPSADGSKQI
+24 ANPSADGSKQI

-54 EADGTS
+54 VEDGTS
-60 IESMNVF
+60 IKLMNVF
-67 FTNANGIVQYA
+67 FTNANGVVQYR
-78 YKLEE
+78 YDLEGG
-83 EDIEKI
+83 DLTNITGTT
-89 SDKVDPSPGLRFVGL
+89 GLRFVGL

-109 VYIVANAP
+109 VYIVANANGIT
-117 ASVSLPGLG
+117 LPKKGD
-126 ANMNT
+126 NMNT
-131 FSVELA
+131 FSVTLA
-137 KQAPSM
+137 QQAPSM
-143 GQNEMVFAGCD
+143 DQNQMVFAGCD

-159 LTPDVN
+159 LTPDLN
-165 TPEIPTYDNGNKW
+165 DDIPTYNNAQW

-201 KIETDTDGD
+201 KIETDPDGE
-210 KLVKVGEEYYL
+210 KLVKVGEKYYL
-221 VEWSGWKAEV
+221 VKWSGWQAEV

-240 GAESIFAAKPVPVD
+240 GAESIFAATPVD
-254 EEDDDI
+254 NGT
-260 FFATPKGLNAIVEGE
+260 FFATPTAMNAIDDGE
-275 WATPSPTFIGWDA
+275 WATPAQPATGWDA
-288 MKPVLTYNG
+288 LKPVLTYNG
-297 YDNNAD
+297 YDNNTD

-310 ADYNAKVDQNPGQC
+310 ADYNDKVDQDPGQC

-341 VGTLDGAKE
+341 AGTLADANE

-360 DPSAYNSSIKV
+360 DPSAYNSSITV
-371 YESDVNKTKGPQI
+371 YNSNASGDKIGDPIN
-384 DLNSNDSALSVASQF
+384 LNSDDPALSVASQF
-399 MFPVTTDGTAYVNVI
+399 MFPVTEDNIAYVNVI
-414 DLFEGTSDKNVSYAP
+414 DLFKGDTTTNISYAP
-429 GKIYTTNVTLSPFN
+429 GKIYTTNVLLSPFN

-468 AVTPE
+468 EVTPE

>member
-1 MKFKLLLM
+1 MKFKLLLI

-24 ATPSADGSKQI
+24 VTPSADGSKQI

-46 ALTPDAPY
+46 ALTPDDPY
-54 EADGTS
+54 KADDTTIG
-60 IESMNVF
+60 SMNVF
-67 FTNANGIVQYA
+67 FTNANGVVQYA
-78 YKLEE
+78 YPLTTDNGYLT
-83 EDIEKI
+83 DIT
-89 SDKVDPSPGLRFVGL
+89 STNGLRFVGL
-104 ENVTA
+104 KDVTA

-117 ASVSLPGLG
+117 DGVVMPDEGD
-126 ANMNT
+126 NMNT

-143 GQNEMVFAGCD
+143 DQDQMVFAGYD

-165 TPEIPTYDNGNKW
+165 TPEIPIYGNGEW
-178 NEGDQTYN
+178 QSGDQAYN
-186 ADITIRPLISRIEWG
+186 AVITIRPLISRIEWG

-210 KLVKVGEEYYL
+210 KLVKVGEKYYL
-221 VEWSGWKAEV
+221 VEWSGWNAEV

-240 GAESIFAAKPVPVD
+240 GAESIFAATPVNANT
-254 EEDDDI
+254 
-260 FFATPKGLNAIVEGE
+260 FFATPTAMNAIVNGE
-275 WATPSPTFIGWDA
+275 WTPATTIAGWDA
-288 MKPVLTYNG
+288 LKPVLTYNG
-297 YDNNAD
+297 YDNG
-303 KYASVLP
+303 YASVLP
-310 ADYNAKVDQNPGQC
+310 SDYNTNNSSKITKC

-333 DVDGENPA
+333 TIDSEEKNQTMTVSLEAD
-341 VGTLDGAKE
+341 KE
-350 PHWHFLLHFE
+350 PHWHFLLHF
-360 DPSAYNSSIKV
+360 DNPSEYNSSIKV
-371 YESDVNKTKGPQI
+371 YESDADGTKGTEI
-384 DLNSNDSALSVASQF
+384 DLNSNDPALSVASQF

>member
-1 MKFKLLLM
+1 M

-46 ALTPDAPY
+46 ALTPDDPY
-54 EADGTS
+54 KADKTTIG
-60 IESMNVF
+60 SMNVF
-67 FTNANGIVQYA
+67 FTNANGVVQYRFDL
-78 YKLEE
+78 KGGDLTN
-83 EDIEKI
+83 ITGTT
-89 SDKVDPSPGLRFVGL
+89 GLRFVGL
-104 ENVTA
+104 KDVTA
-109 VYIVANAP
+109 VYIVANANGIT
-117 ASVSLPGLG
+117 LPEKGN
-126 ANMNT
+126 NMNT
-131 FSVELA
+131 FSVTLA
-137 KQAPSM
+137 QQAPSM
-143 GQNEMVFAGCD
+143 DQNQMVFAGCD

-165 TPEIPTYDNGNKW
+165 DDIPTFNNAQW

-186 ADITIRPLISRIEWG
+186 ANITIRPLISRIEWG

-221 VEWSGWKAEV
+221 VEWSGWNAEV

-240 GAESIFAAKPVPVD
+240 GAESIFAAAPVAD
-254 EEDDDI
+254 NT
-260 FFATPKGLNAIVEGE
+260 FFATPTAMNAIVNGE
-275 WATPSPTFIGWDA
+275 WTPATTITGWDA
-288 MKPVLTYNG
+288 LKPVLTYNG
-297 YDNNAD
+297 YNNG
-303 KYASVLP
+303 YASVLP
-310 ADYNAKVDQNPGQC
+310 ADYNANVPGQC

-341 VGTLDGAKE
+341 AGTLADANE
-350 PHWHFLLHFE
+350 PHWHFLLHF
-360 DPSAYNSSIKV
+360 DNPSTYNSSIKV
-371 YESDVNKTKGPQI
+371 YESDVNKTKGSQI
-384 DLNSNDSALSVASQF
+384 DLNSNDTALSVASQF
-399 MFPVTTDGTAYVNVI
+399 MFPVTKDNIAYVNVI
-414 DLFEGTSDKNVSYAP
+414 DLFEGNTTTNISYAP
-429 GKIYTTNVTLSPFN
+429 GKIYTTNVLLSPFN

-450 VTDYNVIVKVTV
+450 VTDYNVIVKVKV

>member
-1 MKFKLLLM
+1 M

-46 ALTPDAPY
+46 ALTPDDPY
-54 EADGTS
+54 KADKTTIG
-60 IESMNVF
+60 SMNVF
-67 FTNANGIVQYA
+67 FTNANGVVQYRFDL
-78 YKLEE
+78 KGGDLTN
-83 EDIEKI
+83 ITGTT
-89 SDKVDPSPGLRFVGL
+89 GLRFVGL
-104 ENVTA
+104 KDVTA
-109 VYIVANAP
+109 VYIVANANGIT
-117 ASVSLPGLG
+117 LPEKGN
-126 ANMNT
+126 NMNT
-131 FSVELA
+131 FSVTLA
-137 KQAPSM
+137 QQAPSM
-143 GQNEMVFAGCD
+143 DQNQMVFAGCD

-165 TPEIPTYDNGNKW
+165 DDIPTFNNAQW

-186 ADITIRPLISRIEWG
+186 ANITIRPLISRIEWG

-221 VEWSGWKAEV
+221 VEWSGWNAEV

-240 GAESIFAAKPVPVD
+240 GAESIFAAAPVAD
-254 EEDDDI
+254 NT
-260 FFATPKGLNAIVEGE
+260 FFATPTAMNAIVNGE
-275 WATPSPTFIGWDA
+275 WTPATTITGWDA
-288 MKPVLTYNG
+288 LKPVLTYNG
-297 YDNNAD
+297 YNNG
-303 KYASVLP
+303 YASVLP
-310 ADYNAKVDQNPGQC
+310 ADYNANVPGQC

-341 VGTLDGAKE
+341 AGTLADANE
-350 PHWHFLLHFE
+350 PHWHFLLHF
-360 DPSAYNSSIKV
+360 DNPSTYNSSIKV
-371 YESDVNKTKGPQI
+371 YESDADGTKGTEI
-384 DLNSNDSALSVASQF
+384 DLNSDDPALSVASQF
-399 MFPVTTDGTAYVNVI
+399 MFPVTKDNIAYVNVI
-414 DLFEGTSDKNVSYAP
+414 DLFEGNTTTNISYAP
-429 GKIYTTNVTLSPFN
+429 GKIYTTNVLLSPFN

-450 VTDYNVIVKVTV
+450 VTDYNVIVKVKV

>member
-24 ATPSADGSKQI
+24 ANQSADGSKQI

-46 ALTPDAPY
+46 TLTPDDPY
-54 EADGTS
+54 KADKTTIG
-60 IESMNVF
+60 SMNVF
-67 FTNANGIVQYA
+67 FTNANGVVQEA
-78 YKLEE
+78 YELTTDNGYLT
-83 EDIEKI
+83 DIT
-89 SDKVDPSPGLRFVGL
+89 STTGLRFVGL

-109 VYIVANAP
+109 VYIVANANGIT
-117 ASVSLPGLG
+117 LPKKGY
-126 ANMNT
+126 NMNT
-131 FSVELA
+131 FSVTLA
-137 KQAPSM
+137 QQAPSM
-143 GQNEMVFAGCD
+143 DQNQMVFAGCD

-165 TPEIPTYDNGNKW
+165 DDIPTYNNAQW

-221 VEWSGWKAEV
+221 VEWSGWNAEV

-240 GAESIFAAKPVPVD
+240 GAESIFAATPVD
-254 EEDDDI
+254 NGT
-260 FFATPKGLNAIVEGE
+260 FFATPTAMNAIVNGE
-275 WATPSPTFIGWDA
+275 WTPATTIPGWDA
-288 MKPVLTYNG
+288 LKPVLTYNG
-297 YDNNAD
+297 YDNG
-303 KYASVLP
+303 YASVLP
-310 ADYNAKVDQNPGQC
+310 SDYNTNNKC

-341 VGTLDGAKE
+341 AGTLADANE
-350 PHWHFLLHFE
+350 PHWHFLLHF
-360 DPSAYNSSIKV
+360 DNPSKYNSSIKV
-371 YESDVNKTKGPQI
+371 YESDADGTKGTEI
-384 DLNSNDSALSVASQF
+384 DLNSNDPALSVASQF
-399 MFPVTTDGTAYVNVI
+399 MFPVTKYNIAYVNVI
-414 DLFEGTSDKNVSYAP
+414 DLFEGTSDRNVSYAP

-468 AVTPE
+468 PVTPE

>member
-1 MKFKLLLM
+1 M

-24 ATPSADGSKQI
+24 ANPSADGSKQI

-54 EADGTS
+54 VEDDTS
-60 IESMNVF
+60 IKLMNVF
-67 FTNANGIVQYA
+67 FTNANGVVQYRHD
-78 YKLEE
+78 LEGG
-83 EDIEKI
+83 DLTNITGTT
-89 SDKVDPSPGLRFVGL
+89 GLRFVGL

-117 ASVSLPGLG
+117 DGVVMPDEGD
-126 ANMNT
+126 NMNT

-143 GQNEMVFAGCD
+143 AQNQMVFAGYD

-159 LTPDVN
+159 LAPDVN
-165 TPEIPTYDNGNKW
+165 TPEIPTYDDGVWEN
-178 NEGDQTYN
+178 GDQAYN
-186 ADITIRPLISRIEWG
+186 ANITIRPLISRIEWG
-201 KIETDTDGD
+201 KIETDTDGH
-210 KLVKVGEEYYL
+210 KLVQVGSDYYL
-221 VEWSGWKAEV
+221 VEWSNWDVEI

-240 GAESIFAAKPVPVD
+240 GAESIFAAAPVAD
-254 EEDDDI
+254 NT
-260 FFATPKGLNAIVEGE
+260 FFATPTAMNAIVNGE
-275 WATPSPTFIGWDA
+275 WTPATTITGWDA
-288 MKPVLTYNG
+288 LKPVLTYNG
-297 YDNNAD
+297 YDNG
-303 KYASVLP
+303 YASVLP
-310 ADYNAKVDQNPGQC
+310 ADYNTNNNPITKC

-333 DVDGENPA
+333 TIDSKETNQTMTVSLEAD
-341 VGTLDGAKE
+341 KE
-350 PHWHFLLHFE
+350 PHWHFLLHF
-360 DPSAYNSSIKV
+360 DNPSAYNSSIKV
-371 YESDVNKTKGPQI
+371 YKSDADATKGAEI
-384 DLNSNDSALSVASQF
+384 DLNSNDPALSVASQF
-399 MFPVTTDGTAYVNVI
+399 MFPVTENNIAYVNVI

>member
-1 MKFKLLLM
+1 M

-54 EADGTS
+54 VEDRTS

-67 FTNANGIVQYA
+67 FTNANGVVKYRFNLKDGDLTNITGTT
-78 YKLEE
+78 
-83 EDIEKI
+83 
-89 SDKVDPSPGLRFVGL
+89 GLRFVGL
-104 ENVTA
+104 KDVTA

-117 ASVSLPGLG
+117 DGVVMPDEGD
-126 ANMNT
+126 NMNT

-143 GQNEMVFAGCD
+143 DQDQMVFAGYD

-159 LTPDVN
+159 LAPDVN
-165 TPEIPTYDNGNKW
+165 DDIPTFNNAQW

-186 ADITIRPLISRIEWG
+186 ANITIRPLISRIEWG

-221 VEWSGWKAEV
+221 VEWSGWNAEV

-240 GAESIFAAKPVPVD
+240 GAESIFATAPVD
-254 EEDDDI
+254 EDI
-260 FFATPKGLNAIVEGE
+260 FFATPTAMNAIVNGE
-275 WATPSPTFIGWDA
+275 WTPATTITGWDA
-288 MKPVLTYNG
+288 LKPVLTYNG
-297 YDNNAD
+297 YDNG
-303 KYASVLP
+303 YASVLP
-310 ADYNAKVDQNPGQC
+310 ADYNAKVEDEDPGQC

-333 DVDGENPA
+333 TIDSKETNQTMTVSLKAD
-341 VGTLDGAKE
+341 KE

-360 DPSAYNSSIKV
+360 DPSTYNSSIKV
-371 YESDVNKTKGPQI
+371 YESDVNKTKGSQI
-384 DLNSNDSALSVASQF
+384 DLNSNDTALSVASQF
-399 MFPVTTDGTAYVNVI
+399 MFPVTKDNIAYVNVI
-414 DLFEGTSDKNVSYAP
+414 DLFEGDTTTNISYAP
-429 GKIYTTNVTLSPFN
+429 GKIYTTNVLLSPFN

>member
-24 ATPSADGSKQI
+24 ANPSADGSKQI

-46 ALTPDAPY
+46 ALTPDDPY
-54 EADGTS
+54 KADDTTIG
-60 IESMNVF
+60 SMNVF
-67 FTNANGIVQYA
+67 FTNANGVVQKACELTTDNGY
-78 YKLEE
+78 LT
-83 EDIEKI
+83 DIT
-89 SDKVDPSPGLRFVGL
+89 STTGLRFVGL
-104 ENVTA
+104 KNVTA

-117 ASVSLPGLG
+117 DGVVMPDEGD
-126 ANMNT
+126 NMNT

-143 GQNEMVFAGCD
+143 DQDQMVFAGYD

-165 TPEIPTYDNGNKW
+165 TPEIPTYDDGEWEN
-178 NEGDQTYN
+178 GDQAYN
-186 ADITIRPLISRIEWG
+186 ANITIRPLISRIEWG

-210 KLVKVGEEYYL
+210 KLVKVGEKYYL
-221 VEWSGWKAEV
+221 VEWSGWNAEV

-275 WATPSPTFIGWDA
+275 WATPSSTFIGWDA
-288 MKPVLTYNG
+288 LKSVLTYNG

-303 KYASVLP
+303 NYASVLP
-310 ADYNAKVDQNPGQC
+310 ADYNAKVEDPGQC

-333 DVDGENPA
+333 TIDSEEKNQTMTVSLEAD
-341 VGTLDGAKE
+341 KE
-350 PHWHFLLHFE
+350 PHWHFLLHF
-360 DPSAYNSSIKV
+360 DNPSAYNSSIKV

-384 DLNSNDSALSVASQF
+384 DLNSNDTALSVASQF
-399 MFPVTTDGTAYVNVI
+399 MFPVTADKTAYVNVI
-414 DLFEGTSDKNVSYAP
+414 DLFEGTSDNNISYAP
-429 GKIYTTNVTLSPFN
+429 GKIYTTNVLLSPFN

-450 VTDYNVIVKVTV
+450 VTDYNVIVKVKV

>member
-1 MKFKLLLM
+1 M

-24 ATPSADGSKQI
+24 ANPSADGSKQI

-46 ALTPDAPY
+46 ALTPDDPY
-54 EADGTS
+54 KADKTTIG
-60 IESMNVF
+60 SMNVF
-67 FTNANGIVQYA
+67 FTNANGVVQYA
-78 YKLEE
+78 YPLTTDNGYLT
-83 EDIEKI
+83 DIT
-89 SDKVDPSPGLRFVGL
+89 STNGLRFVGL
-104 ENVTA
+104 KDVTA
-109 VYIVANAP
+109 VYIVANANGIT
-117 ASVSLPGLG
+117 LPEKGD
-126 ANMNT
+126 NMNT
-131 FSVELA
+131 FSVTLA
-137 KQAPSM
+137 QQAPSM
-143 GQNEMVFAGCD
+143 DQNQMVFAGCD

-165 TPEIPTYDNGNKW
+165 DDIPTYNNAQW

-201 KIETDTDGD
+201 KIETDTDGT
-210 KLVKVGEEYYL
+210 KLVQVGSDYYL
-221 VEWSGWKAEV
+221 VEWSDWDVEI

-260 FFATPKGLNAIVEGE
+260 FFATPKGLNAIVKGE

-288 MKPVLTYNG
+288 LKPVLTYNG
-297 YDNNAD
+297 YDNG
-303 KYASVLP
+303 YASVLP
-310 ADYNAKVDQNPGQC
+310 SDYNTNNTITKC

-341 VGTLDGAKE
+341 AGTLADAKE
-350 PHWHFLLHFE
+350 PHWHFLLHL
-360 DPSAYNSSIKV
+360 DNPSAYNSSIKV
-371 YESDVNKTKGPQI
+371 YKSDADGTKGTEI
-384 DLNSNDSALSVASQF
+384 DLNSDDPALSVASQF
-399 MFPVTTDGTAYVNVI
+399 MFPVTADKTAYVNVI
-414 DLFEGTSDKNVSYAP
+414 DLFEGDTTTNISYAP
-429 GKIYTTNVTLSPFN
+429 GKIYTTNVLLSPFN

-450 VTDYNVIVKVTV
+450 VTDYNVIVKVKV

>member
-1 MKFKLLLM
+1 M

-24 ATPSADGSKQI
+24 ANPSADGSKQI

-54 EADGTS
+54 KADGTS
-60 IESMNVF
+60 IKLMNVF
-67 FTNANGIVQYA
+67 FTNANGVVQYR
-78 YKLEE
+78 YDLKDGNLTN
-83 EDIEKI
+83 ITGTT
-89 SDKVDPSPGLRFVGL
+89 GLRFVGL

-117 ASVSLPGLG
+117 DGVVMPDEGD
-126 ANMNT
+126 NMNT

-143 GQNEMVFAGCD
+143 DQNNMIFAGCD

-165 TPEIPTYDNGNKW
+165 TPEIPTYDDGEWEN
-178 NEGDQTYN
+178 GDQAYN
-186 ADITIRPLISRIEWG
+186 ANITIRPLISRIEWG
-201 KIETDTDGD
+201 KIETDTDGN
-210 KLVKVGEEYYL
+210 KLVQVGSDYYL
-221 VEWSGWKAEV
+221 VEWSKWDVEI

-240 GAESIFAAKPVPVD
+240 GAESIFAAAPVAD
-254 EEDDDI
+254 NT
-260 FFATPKGLNAIVEGE
+260 FFATPTAMNAIVNGE
-275 WATPSPTFIGWDA
+275 WKPATTITGWDA
-288 MKPVLTYNG
+288 LKPVLTYNG
-297 YDNNAD
+297 YDNGYD
-303 KYASVLP
+303 SVLP
-310 ADYNAKVDQNPGQC
+310 SDYNTNNNPITKC

-341 VGTLDGAKE
+341 AGTLDGAKE
-350 PHWHFLLHFE
+350 PHWHFLLYFA
-360 DPSAYNSSIKV
+360 DPSTYNSSIKV
-371 YESDVNKTKGPQI
+371 YKSDADGTKGTEI
-384 DLNSNDSALSVASQF
+384 DLNSNDTALSVASQF
-399 MFPVTTDGTAYVNVI
+399 MFPVTADKTAYVNVI
-414 DLFEGTSDKNVSYAP
+414 DLFEGTSDNNVS
-429 GKIYTTNVTLSPFN
+429 FN

-462 ADFATQ
+462 ANFATQ
-468 AVTPE
+468 PVTPE